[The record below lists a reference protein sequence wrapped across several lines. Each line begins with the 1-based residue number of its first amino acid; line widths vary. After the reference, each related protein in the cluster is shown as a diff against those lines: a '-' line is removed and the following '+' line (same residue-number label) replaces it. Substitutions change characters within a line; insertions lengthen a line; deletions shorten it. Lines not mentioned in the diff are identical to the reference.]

1 MHRTRLPL
9 ILSHIWH
16 LGTLAVSSPS
26 PKNVQVV
33 NAHGLT
39 VEVVQHDSLSWPDMS
54 DSKTAEE
61 VFQKEMEAASRAS
74 VPNLACPDA
83 CSELGPDP
91 AKWPVFSH
99 PARISA
105 CNETMLLDLA
115 IFSDIKDKDTKASIR
130 ACTADLSESSSAS
143 TPKAKRDADAC
154 APALQVQATSAI
166 RAARKGASPSQQGS
180 AASVSEFVTAAGRQI
195 SNHIGQVTPATCVN
209 NTVSFAYAGK
219 VAMGFY
225 GGSQAHRQGVSSKL
239 LDAFLEH
246 VRKEGMPDSLLVELC
261 DRDAERGADYIVG
274 IAASSNLDLPSVQS
288 AVKQWSQGTCLTDS
302 GAGSVTEV
310 SLLVPAPQVLAPSN
324 STNQT
329 SNWERSLTSSRQR
342 LQARADCRTAKVNS
356 GDGCWAIAQTCGV
369 SQSDLTRFNPRSNFC
384 DTLIAG
390 ETICCS
396 QGTLPETAPPPNAD
410 GTCKTQT
417 VVAGDSCG
425 SLASKCGINPN
436 DFTKYN
442 PKDGVCANLMEGQRV
457 CCGRG
462 NLPDLRPKQNADGS
476 CFVYETVQGDFC
488 NSIAVRHGLTT
499 DELMEMNKKT
509 WGWAGCSPLGLGVRM
524 CLSSGRPPMP
534 APIHNAICGPQVPG
548 TQHPGDGLS
557 LASLNPC
564 PLKACCNI
572 WGQCGTTSEFCTEYE
587 SPTGAPGT
595 SAPGT
600 SGCIFNCGTHIVQ
613 STPRTEKINIA
624 YFESWNADRNCLKMN
639 VDQID
644 TTKYSHIHFAFV
656 DITPGDFRIDV
667 SKAQYQFELFKAM
680 RGVKKIISFGGW
692 EFSNSPGTY
701 YILRQAVKPE
711 NRPVFR
717 KNVVDF
723 VMEHELDGVDLDWEY
738 PGAKDIPGTPEGDP
752 TTEGTD
758 YARTLAQLRALLPRD
773 KSVSFA
779 APASYWYLRNF
790 PVQNMG
796 AIVDYVVYM
805 TYDLHGQWDAGNQWA
820 SPGCPSGNCL
830 RNHVNMTETLNALSM
845 ITKAGVPS
853 NKVVVGVTSYARSFH
868 MSERGC
874 TGETCTFTGD
884 RATSHAKKGRCTD
897 TAGYISNAEL
907 DEIISSNKGGNVQ
920 TWTSQLTNFIVYD
933 DLEWAAYM
941 DDHTKMLRAALYGL
955 FSMAGTTDWAVD
967 LQSFR
972 YYKDGEESGSGGD
985 GGDGGGYQYNNE
997 EPPLEACDAV
1007 YTDLDRVEA
1016 DADRIPSHCLNGY
1029 VVEALAETLR
1039 SALDEYDGIMRT
1051 DYDHK
1056 FGWFAKVA
1064 RQSWE
1069 RSLTDFYHDHM
1080 DEFYTCYQQR
1090 RAGDGWQNV
1099 TIACPPKHS
1108 PGEAFSIYAVA
1119 KDEAAVARF
1128 LDDKYHI
1135 DVSWTRQKVWRT
1147 FPCNQQAGVDCAQYG
1162 LMHGGPELRPDFAV
1176 PNPKQHVAESIDNL
1190 RPLVGMLRSTAR
1202 DLHLMWSSSGADADV
1217 VDGAAVPVLMVRTA
1231 VENMK
1236 QVVEVGDKAE
1246 KEEITNIVTAC
1257 CQPRCY
1263 PHRVSQK
1270 DLPLHWWRDSALVL
1284 SDTRSNDGYGHA
1296 GDHSLGSHRVMD
1308 RPLCSTA
1315 STELFPDSGGFT
1327 KPARARIS
1335 PCRPRTLGSWGLLL
1349 RRGWTR

>member
-1 MHRTRLPL
+1 
-9 ILSHIWH
+9 
-16 LGTLAVSSPS
+16 
-26 PKNVQVV
+26 
-33 NAHGLT
+33 
-39 VEVVQHDSLSWPDMS
+39 MS
-54 DSKTAEE
+54 DSAIAEE
-61 VFQKEMEAASRAS
+61 VLQKEIEAASRAS
-74 VPNLACPDA
+74 VPDLACPDA
-83 CSELGPDP
+83 CSELDPDP
-91 AKWPVFSH
+91 AKWSVFSH
-99 PARISA
+99 PARLSA

-115 IFSDIKDKDTKASIR
+115 VFADIKDKDTKISIR
-130 ACTADLSESSSAS
+130 ACTADLSQSSSAPA
-143 TPKAKRDADAC
+143 PKAKRGAEEC
-154 APALQVQATSAI
+154 APALQVEATYDI
-166 RAARKGASPSQQGS
+166 RAARKDSSPSHQGS
-180 AASVSEFVTAAGRQI
+180 APSISDFVAAAGSQI
-195 SNHIGQVTPATCVN
+195 SNHIRQVTPVTCVN
-209 NTVSFAYAGK
+209 NTISFAYAGR

-239 LDAFLEH
+239 LDTFLEH

-261 DRDAERGADYIVG
+261 DRDAEHGADYVVG
-274 IAASSNLDLPSVQS
+274 IAASTSLDLPSVQS
-288 AVKQWSQGTCLTDS
+288 AVKQWSQGSCLTDP
-302 GAGSVTEV
+302 GAKSLAEV
-310 SLLVPAPQVLAPSN
+310 SLLVPAPQVQVPSN

-329 SNWERSLTSSRQR
+329 SNWERSLSSSRQR
-342 LQARADCRTAKVNS
+342 LQARADCRTAKVS
-356 GDGCWAIAQTCGV
+356 PGDGCWALAQACGV
-369 SQSDLTRFNPRSNFC
+369 SQSDLTRFNPRNNFC
-384 DTLIAG
+384 NTLIAG

-396 QGTLPETAPPPNAD
+396 QGTLPDTTPPPNSD

-442 PKDGVCANLMEGQRV
+442 PKEGLCANLMEGQHI

-462 NLPDLRPKQNADGS
+462 NLPDLRPKQNTDGT

-524 CLSSGRPPMP
+524 CLSPGRAPMP
-534 APIHNAICGPQVPG
+534 APIRNAVCGPQVPG

-564 PLKACCNI
+564 PLKSCCNI

-613 STPRTEKINIA
+613 STPRQEKINIA
-624 YFESWNADRNCLKMN
+624 YFESWNENRNCLKMN

-644 TTKYSHIHFAFV
+644 TTKYSHIHFAFA
-656 DITPGDFRIDV
+656 DITPNDFRVDV
-667 SKAQYQFELFKAM
+667 SKIQAQFELFKAM
-680 RGVKKIISFGGW
+680 TGVKKIISFGGW

-701 YILRQAVKPE
+701 AILRNAVKPG
-711 NRPVFR
+711 NRPTFR

-723 VMEHELDGVDLDWEY
+723 VVEHGLDGVDLDWEY
-738 PGAKDIPGTPEGDP
+738 PGAQDIPGTPAGDS
-752 TTEGTD
+752 TTEGAD
-758 YARTLAQLRALLPRD
+758 YATMLAQLRAFLPRD

-790 PVQNMG
+790 PAQTMG
-796 AIVDYVVYM
+796 AVVDYIVYM
-805 TYDLHGQWDAGNQWA
+805 TYDLHGQWDAGNQWT
-820 SPGCPSGNCL
+820 SPGCPGGNCL

-874 TGETCTFTGD
+874 THEMCTFTGD
-884 RATSHAKKGRCTD
+884 RVTSHAKKGRCTE

-907 DEIISSNKGGNVQ
+907 DEIIKKGGNVQ
-920 TWTSQLTNFIVYD
+920 TWTSQLTNYIVYD
-933 DLEWAAYM
+933 ELEWGAYM
-941 DDHTKMLRAALYGL
+941 DDNNKMLRAALYGL

-972 YYKDGEESGSGGD
+972 YHNDDAGGGGD
-985 GGDGGGYQYNNE
+985 YQYNDD

-1016 DADRIPSHCLNGY
+1016 DADRIPSHCLEGY
-1029 VVEALAETLR
+1029 IVTALAETLKV
-1039 SALDEYDGIMRT
+1039 ALDEYERIMRT

-1069 RSLTDFYHDHM
+1069 NSLNDFYHGHM
-1080 DEFYTCYQQR
+1080 DEFFTCYQQR
-1090 RAGDGWQNV
+1090 EDGARNRWRNV
-1099 TIACPPKHS
+1099 TIACPPKQS
-1108 PGEAFSIYAVA
+1108 PGEAFSIYAVP
-1119 KDEAAVARF
+1119 KDESAIARF
-1128 LDDKYHI
+1128 LNDKYHI
-1135 DVSWTRQKVWRT
+1135 EYAWTHQKVWRV
-1147 FPCNQQAGVDCAQYG
+1147 FPCNTQAGVDCDQYG
-1162 LMHGGPELRPDFAV
+1162 LMYGGPELRPDFAV
-1176 PNPKQHVAESIDNL
+1176 PNPKKDIADSIITCAL
-1190 RPLVGMLRSTAR
+1190 CEPS
-1202 DLHLMWSSSGADADV
+1202 ADI
-1217 VDGAAVPVLMVRTA
+1217 VDGAVVPVFMVRTA

-1236 QVVEVGDKAE
+1236 QVIDIGDKAE
-1246 KEEITNIVTAC
+1246 REDIINIIVIAI
-1257 CQPRCY
+1257 
-1263 PHRVSQK
+1263 SAFLFI
-1270 DLPLHWWRDSALVL
+1270 LP
-1284 SDTRSNDGYGHA
+1284 G
-1296 GDHSLGSHRVMD
+1296 LGSGMAAVTGIATLSRVA
-1308 RPLCSTA
+1308 LIA
-1315 STELFPDSGGFT
+1315 AEAGGV
-1327 KPARARIS
+1327 A
-1335 PCRPRTLGSWGLLL
+1335 LGSYEIASGRDTSVLGIFGLLL
-1349 RRGWTR
+1349 GFVGLRGAAKGGWSDAARLRRAMSPEDIGKLGPVVKGGLEKVNKITKTCRMR